1 MQLELKD
8 LRLFLL
14 IAQTGS
20 LTRASE
26 QSHLSLAATSARIK
40 ALEEQAGMPLL
51 IREARGVRLSP
62 PGEAFL
68 HHARAML
75 EQTRQLQADLQEYGA
90 GLRGHVRVFANTTA
104 VTEFMPDILA
114 AYLMQHPHISVDLQE
129 RPNAHIAHDI
139 REGRADL
146 GIIAGEVDT
155 HGLTSLHFSTDRL
168 VLVTPDTPAW
178 RSHQQIAFAQVLH
191 EHFVGMHRHSTLQ
204 TFLDQIGQQLGH
216 TLRLRIQL
224 SNFDAMCRMVAAG
237 VGVAVVPESAALRH
251 RSQSPLHRVQLQDAW
266 AVRPRYMLLRE
277 GQTPS
282 PHVQALMDAIQAY
295 HLPQHA
301 PQAVGAAAG

>member
-1 MQLELKD
+1 MQFDLKD
-8 LRLFLL
+8 LRLFVL

-26 QSHLSLAATSARIK
+26 QSHLSLAATSARVR

-51 IREARGVRLSP
+51 IREARGVKLSA

-75 EQTRQLQADLQEYGA
+75 QHSQQLQADLQEYGA
-90 GLRGHVRVFANTTA
+90 GLRGHVRVFANPTA

-114 AYLMQHPHISVDLQE
+114 AYLTQHPHISVDLQE
-129 RPNAHIAHDI
+129 RPNAAIASDI

-155 HGLTSLHFSTDRL
+155 HDLRSLHFSTDRL
-168 VLVTPDTPAW
+168 VLVAPNDARW
-178 RSHQQIAFAQVLH
+178 QGVGAVAFAEVLH
-191 EHFVGMHRHSTLQ
+191 ERFVGMHRSSTLQ
-204 TFLDQIGQQLGH
+204 TFLSQVAQQLGQ
-216 TLRLRIQL
+216 TLKLRIQV

-237 VGVAVVPESAALRH
+237 VGVAVVPESAALR
-251 RSQSPLHRVQLQDAW
+251 STADGQLCRIALRDAW
-266 AVRPRYMLLRE
+266 AVRPRYMLVRE
-277 GQTPS
+277 GVAPAS
-282 PHVQALMDAIQAY
+282 HVQELMAAVQRHHAIPPA
-295 HLPQHA
+295 
-301 PQAVGAAAG
+301 

>member
-1 MQLELKD
+1 MQLEIKD

-26 QSHLSLAATSARIK
+26 QSHLSLAATSARVK
-40 ALEEQAGMPLL
+40 AMEEQAGMPLL

-75 EQTRQLQADLQEYGA
+75 QQTRQLQADLQEYGA

-104 VTEFMPDILA
+104 VTDFLPDILA
-114 AYLMQHPHISVDLQE
+114 AYLTAHPHISVDLQE

-155 HGLTSLHFSTDRL
+155 HGLRSQHFSTDRL
-168 VLVTPDTPAW
+168 VLVTPDTPHWQA
-178 RSHQQIAFAQVLH
+178 RQETAFAQVLH
-191 EHFVGMHRHSTLQ
+191 EHFVGMHRGSTLQ
-204 TFLDQIGQQLGH
+204 TFLEQISQQLGQ

-224 SNFDAMCRMVAAG
+224 SNYDAMCRMVAAG
-237 VGVAVVPESAALRH
+237 VGIAVVPESAALRQ
-251 RSQSPLHRVQLQDAW
+251 RSLLPLHLVQLQDAW

-282 PHVQALMDAIQAY
+282 PHLQALMEAIEAY
-295 HLPQHA
+295 HA
-301 PQAVGAAAG
+301 PQGTTG

>member
-1 MQLELKD
+1 MQFELKD

-20 LTRASE
+20 LTKASG
-26 QSHLSLAATSARIK
+26 QSHLSLAATSARVK

-75 EQTRQLQADLQEYGA
+75 QQARQLKADLQEYGA

-104 VTEFMPDILA
+104 VTDFLPDILA
-114 AYLMQHPHISVDLQE
+114 AYLTTHPHISVDLQE

-155 HGLTSLHFSTDRL
+155 HGLRSQHFSTDRL

-178 RSHQQIAFAQVLH
+178 RTHAQIAFAQVLQ
-191 EHFVGMHRHSTLQ
+191 EHFVGMHRGSTLQ
-204 TFLDQIGQQLGH
+204 TFLEQISQQLGQ

-224 SNFDAMCRMVAAG
+224 SNYDAMCRMVAAG
-237 VGVAVVPESAALRH
+237 VGIAVVPESAALRQ
-251 RSQSPLHRVQLQDAW
+251 RSLLPLHLVQLQDAW
-266 AVRPRYMLLRE
+266 AVRPRYMLLRD

-282 PHVQALMDAIQAY
+282 PHLQVLMEAIEAY
-295 HLPQHA
+295 HA
-301 PQAVGAAAG
+301 PQAPGALTPL